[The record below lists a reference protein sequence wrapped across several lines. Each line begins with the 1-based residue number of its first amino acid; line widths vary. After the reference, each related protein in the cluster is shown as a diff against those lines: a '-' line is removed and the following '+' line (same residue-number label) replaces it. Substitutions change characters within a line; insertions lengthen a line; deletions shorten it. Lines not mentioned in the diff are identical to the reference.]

1 MMMIEKVTGVDFVK
15 DIEITDIKPQA
26 LIVPIISIDVP
37 YTFAPPRSTCS
48 GTAPPP
54 PTSSST
60 GSILRVLKS
69 IFYMFQD
76 TRQHQDVLISKHHQ
90 NDKLGLNEFDEF
102 PLHEPPLDED
112 PFSFISPTDLSA
124 MGDAPTAD
132 DDGNE
137 YEDDEDD
144 EDDDE

>member
-1 MMMIEKVTGVDFVK
+1 
-15 DIEITDIKPQA
+15 
-26 LIVPIISIDVP
+26 
-37 YTFAPPRSTCS
+37 
-48 GTAPPP
+48 
-54 PTSSST
+54 
-60 GSILRVLKS
+60 
-69 IFYMFQD
+69 MFQD
-76 TRQHQDVLISKHHQ
+76 MRQHQDVLISKHHQ

-112 PFSFISPTDLSA
+112 PFAFISPTDLSA